1 MEQWE
6 KDADSDADDVM
17 DSFLDK
23 FQNESYSGGF
33 REDQWEEEF
42 EKVPLFMKK
51 APSEIDP
58 NKNPDLA
65 CLQSIIFDEE
75 RSPEE
80 QAKTYKNEGNDYFK
94 EKEYKK
100 AVISYSEGLKK
111 KCTDPDLNVVL
122 YTNRAA
128 AQYYLGNFRSA
139 LSDVTAAR
147 KLKPCHLKAI
157 VRGASCHL
165 ELRNFDEAMNWC
177 DEGLQIDSRDKKL
190 LEMRAKAHKLKARNI
205 RVVSDGTSEDEDSDT
220 EDLGELFMERVSAEN
235 RHGTRLSIDEQGRLS
250 WPVLF
255 LYPEHTQ
262 SDLITAFHEDTRLID
277 HLKVM
282 FGETPSWDLE
292 QKYCPDNI
300 EVYFEVEGGTEI
312 YRVPTEHTLLQVL
325 QHPRYLVKSLVP
337 AFMLYVRDTS
347 VCKEYLRGKKL
358 HQIK

>member
-190 LEMRAKAHKLKARNI
+190 LEMRAKAHKLKRIEQRNIRRANLKEKQQQTQNRILFQAIKARNI

-220 EDLGELFMERVSAEN
+220 EDL
-235 RHGTRLSIDEQGRLS
+235 
-250 WPVLF
+250 
-255 LYPEHTQ
+255 EHTQ

>member
-190 LEMRAKAHKLKARNI
+190 LEMRAKAHKLKRIEQRNIRRANLKEKQQQTQNRILFQAIKARNI

-262 SDLITAFHEDTRLID
+262 SDLITAFHEDTR
-277 HLKVM
+277 
-282 FGETPSWDLE
+282 
-292 QKYCPDNI
+292 
-300 EVYFEVEGGTEI
+300 
-312 YRVPTEHTLLQVL
+312 
-325 QHPRYLVKSLVP
+325 YLVKSLVP